1 MTPRSARL
9 VSRLTPVSPTSLDD
23 HRSARPTP
31 ARRPPRLRPRLRA
44 RADDCAER
52 VFLRAG
58 DATWTFAAAHREAC
72 RYANLFL
79 ARRGDG
85 PFHVGVLMDNLPAF
99 VFAELGC
106 ALAGATLVGLNPTR
120 TGAALARDV
129 EYADCQMVLTET
141 RYADQ
146 LRDARSATACRCS
159 LADGRTAPSLDGGA
173 GAGRRPRPGPGRST
187 ADALLMIVFTSGTTR
202 APKGVLNSQ
211 GRLMMLGWGACMH
224 MCHCTADDV
233 IYCAMPLY
241 HANAQILAFAP
252 PLVTGAGLALAQRFS
267 KSQFLADVRRYG
279 ATLFNYVGNPLAYI
293 METPARPDDADN
305 PLRLAYGNEAPR
317 QYIAAF
323 AERFGCEVIDGYGA
337 SEVGVGFSRT
347 ADDPPRSLGRAPG
360 VKIIGE
366 DGRECP
372 PARLDDAGR
381 LLNADEAV
389 GEIVNTNGRFL
400 FEGYYKDEQ
409 ATAERTRD
417 GWFRTGDLGYADADG
432 YIYFAGR
439 DAEWIRVGGENFL
452 AAPDRGGAG
461 AASRRPAGQRL
472 RRARSGGRRPGDG
485 RRSCCK
491 PARASIPPPSPA
503 SSTTIRALPPRW
515 RPTFVRVAAQLPM
528 TATNKIVKRA
538 LRREKFLVDRVADPL
553 FWRPRGADA
562 FAPFTADRPR
572 ARCAPASPRPAMRIG
587 SKSEPRRTRMTTK
600 DTSEL
605 MHEHPPR
612 PRLRAGEDRRAH
624 RHGHGH
630 EGRLPRHAA
639 LRLRRGAASARSS
652 PGRWSWWS
660 RRRSACRAWRRRT
673 ASTATGDWSMP
684 ACWRR
689 SARSS
694 PTTRWRWRR

>member
-1 MTPRSARL
+1 MALSAPDI
-9 VSRLTPVSPTSLDD
+9 SAPPASL
-23 HRSARPTP
+23 AE
-31 ARRPPRLRPRLRA
+31 ALRA
-44 RADDCAER
+44 RAVDCADR
-52 VFLRAG
+52 TFLRAG
-58 DATWTFAAAHREAC
+58 DDTWTFAAAHREAC

-79 ARRGDG
+79 ARRRPG

-106 ALAGATLVGLNPTR
+106 ALAGAALVGLNPTR
-120 TGAALARDV
+120 TGDALARDV
-129 EYADCQMVLTET
+129 EYADCQLVLTEA

-146 LRDARSATACRCS
+146 LREAIGERVPVL
-159 LADGRTAPSLDGGA
+159 LADGPAPSLDA
-173 GAGRRPRPGPGRST
+173 ALAEVDDRDPMVVVAS
-187 ADALLMIVFTSGTTR
+187 DALLMIVFTSGTTR

-241 HANAQILAFAP
+241 HANAQILALAP
-252 PLVTGAGLALAQRFS
+252 PLVTGAGLALGRRFS
-267 KSQFLADVRRYG
+267 KSHFLDDVRRYG

-360 VKIIGE
+360 VKILAE

-372 PARLDDAGR
+372 PARIDADGR

-409 ATAERTRD
+409 ATADRTRD

-432 YIYFAGR
+432 FIYFAGR

-452 AAPDRGGAG
+452 ARPIEEALAQHPDVLLVSAYGVPDPEAGDQVMAAVVLQPGATFDAAAFGRFIDDHRG
-461 AASRRPAGQRL
+461 
-472 RRARSGGRRPGDG
+472 
-485 RRSCCK
+485 
-491 PARASIPPPSPA
+491 
-503 SSTTIRALPPRW
+503 LPPRW
-515 RPTFVRVAAQLPM
+515 RPTFVRVATALPM

-538 LRREKFLVDRVADPL
+538 LRGEGFLVDRLADPIY
-553 FWRPRGADA
+553 WRPRGAA
-562 FAPFTADRPR
+562 TFAPFTAADLESLR
-572 ARCAPASPRPAMRIG
+572 ARF
-587 SKSEPRRTRMTTK
+587 
-600 DTSEL
+600 
-605 MHEHPPR
+605 
-612 PRLRAGEDRRAH
+612 
-624 RHGHGH
+624 
-630 EGRLPRHAA
+630 
-639 LRLRRGAASARSS
+639 ASAGYADRLEQ
-652 PGRWSWWS
+652 
-660 RRRSACRAWRRRT
+660 
-673 ASTATGDWSMP
+673 
-684 ACWRR
+684 
-689 SARSS
+689 
-694 PTTRWRWRR
+694 